1 MKRQILWILLDAIFL
16 IAFNVCFFVLVGG
29 AKDSGIEG
37 IPPSVWVSYG
47 FIHFSY
53 LLLLCTPLMVRR
65 GNKAVA
71 DYARPLYVGTWIYFL
86 VALVVNL
93 AFILVSLNSTL
104 IQLMEEL
111 RLSPKSGLLAWLVNS
126 LVNSDGITAAWL
138 LKLLGTPI
146 STGAAWIVNVILAG
160 AAAVYLIVNTLA
172 NEDTAEKQERHEQ
185 ELVYVKTATPRLKA
199 LVDSASDKKVEAEL
213 EKLYYTINSSPLRSN
228 EAAKN
233 LERQILAMLNDL
245 EEAADKED
253 TLRICDEMVKLAN
266 RRNRILSTNNQ

>member
-1 MKRQILWILLDAIFL
+1 MKKQVLWIALDAIFL
-16 IAFNVCFFVLVGG
+16 IVFNVCFFVLLGG
-29 AKDSGIEG
+29 VKERGIEG

-53 LLLLCTPLMVRR
+53 LLLLFTPLLVRR

-93 AFILVSLNSTL
+93 VFILVSLNSTL
-104 IQLMEEL
+104 VQLFQQL
-111 RLSPKSGLLAWLVNS
+111 QLSPKSGLLAWLVNR
-126 LVNSDGITAAWL
+126 LVNADGITAAWL
-138 LKLLGTPI
+138 LNLLGSPI
-146 STGAAWIVNVILAG
+146 STGTAWVVNVILAG
-160 AAAVYLIVNTLA
+160 LAAIYLIANGLV

-185 ELVYVKTATPRLKA
+185 ELVYVKTAAPRLKA
-199 LVDSASDKKVEAEL
+199 LVDSATDKKVEAEL

-228 EAAKN
+228 EAAKS
-233 LERQILAMLNDL
+233 LERQVLMMLNDL
-245 EEAADKED
+245 EEATDKED

-266 RRNRILSTNNQ
+266 RRNRMLNTNN